1 MYQPRLY
8 RKDMNQDRFRFFPLS
23 LHESDLLIGVPHG
36 QYKPSMEE
44 VSLDEL
50 SRIRLILENHLEKNP
65 IFGTSLEALPLPL
78 KDSETPVELVSMLS
92 CGLKTQTGPMSAVAG
107 LFAERVGLR
116 LAQEYHLEEVV
127 VENGGDLYLKNS
139 TQLISVIH
147 AGTSPLSDKMA
158 FVIPEG
164 EWGIC
169 TSSGTMGHSLSFGKA
184 DAVTVIGEST
194 PLADA
199 WATALANE
207 VKNAEDIEKLLD
219 RAHLIPEILGCAII
233 AEGQIGIRGEF
244 EVKLLS

>member
-1 MYQPRLY
+1 
-8 RKDMNQDRFRFFPLS
+8 MNQDRFRFFS
-23 LHESDLLIGVPHG
+23 LTLQESDLLIGVPHG

-44 VSLDEL
+44 FSLNEI

-65 IFGTSLEALPLPL
+65 GFGTSLEALPLPH
-78 KDSETPVELVSMLS
+78 KDSDTPQEVLTMLS

-107 LFAERVGLR
+107 LFAERVGMKLIE
-116 LAQEYHLEEVV
+116 EYELDEVV

-169 TSSGTMGHSLSFGKA
+169 TSSGTMGHSLSFGRA

-194 PLADA
+194 ALADA
-199 WATALANE
+199 WATALANK
-207 VKNAEDIEKLLD
+207 VKNAEDIELTLD
-219 RAHLIPEILGCAII
+219 RVHLIPEILGCAII
-233 AEGQIGIRGEF
+233 ADGQIGIRGAF

>member
-1 MYQPRLY
+1 
-8 RKDMNQDRFRFFPLS
+8 MNQDRFRFFPS
-23 LHESDLLIGVPHG
+23 ALHESDLLIGVPHG
-36 QYKPSMEE
+36 AYKPSMEE
-44 VSLDEL
+44 VSMEEI

-65 IFGTSLEALPLPL
+65 SFGTSLEALPLPH
-78 KDSETPVELVSMLS
+78 KDSETPEELMSMLS

-116 LAQEYHLEEVV
+116 LVQEYDLEEVV

-158 FVIPEG
+158 FVLPEG

-169 TSSGTMGHSLSFGKA
+169 TSSGTLGHSLSFGKA

-207 VKNAEDIEKLLD
+207 VKSAEDIEKNLD
-219 RAHLIPEILGCAII
+219 RVQLIPEILGCAII
-233 AEGQIGIRGEF
+233 AEGQIGIRGAF